1 MLTLIISGGPLQVG
15 FVDTQ
20 GQAFIDIL
28 HPGDVTIFSRGTLN
42 FELNVGTEEAN
53 YISALN
59 SQNPGV
65 VTSSVSILKL
75 PLRSVATAF
84 NITQQAVKKLD
95 PTIYASDS
103 HSPTING
110 VHWEP
115 YAPTRHNVSRYPL
128 PWAKKQEAEFSHCAS
143 MAREKFQWMMYT
155 NVGEFVFSDSW
166 LNEQVGPEDKGFQEV
181 KPSCK
186 DLTSGALLKMVMSLS
201 SQRNSLQEFPNLIS
215 GNFPSSVG
223 ILGHQGLPN
232 TLTESQ

>member
-1 MLTLIISGGPLQVG
+1 MLTLISGGPLQVG

-28 HPGDVTIFSRGTLN
+28 HPGDVTIFSRGTLH
-42 FELNVGTEEAN
+42 FELNVGTEETN

-65 VTSSVSILKL
+65 VTSSMPILKL
-75 PLRSVATAF
+75 PLKSVATAF

-95 PTIYASDS
+95 STIYASDS
-103 HSPTING
+103 HSPKING

-128 PWAKKQEAEFSHCAS
+128 PWAKTQEAEFSHCAF

-155 NVGEFVFSDSW
+155 DVGEFVLSDSW

-181 KPSCK
+181 KPKSK
-186 DLTSGALLKMVMSLS
+186 DLTSGALLNMVMSLS
-201 SQRNSLQEFPNLIS
+201 SPGTAFKNFRISYRATFLQ
-215 GNFPSSVG
+215 V
-223 ILGHQGLPN
+223 
-232 TLTESQ
+232 